1 MILEL
6 VERAKGSPPGEP
18 CTRFLRLPSPVVS
31 LREGGSPCLEMRAA
45 TGQRGMQCRP
55 NERKS
60 ESKVTHMGIFI
71 RRTTAKLVQS
81 VKLNDLSS

>member
-1 MILEL
+1 
-6 VERAKGSPPGEP
+6 
-18 CTRFLRLPSPVVS
+18 
-31 LREGGSPCLEMRAA
+31 MRVA
-45 TGQRGMQCRP
+45 TDQRGMQCKP

-60 ESKVTHMGIFI
+60 ESKVTYTGMFI